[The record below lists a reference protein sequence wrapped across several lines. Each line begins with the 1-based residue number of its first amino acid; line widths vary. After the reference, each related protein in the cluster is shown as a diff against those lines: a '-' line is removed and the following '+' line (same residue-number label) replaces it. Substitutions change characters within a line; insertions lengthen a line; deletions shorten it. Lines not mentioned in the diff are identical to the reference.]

1 MSPGTKLIRLYND
14 PISNMLK
21 VKMSPGTKLIRLYN
35 DPISNMLKVKMSL
48 STKLI
53 RVSRFVLGE
62 RFVQGGAF

>member
-1 MSPGTKLIRLYND
+1 
-14 PISNMLK
+14 
-21 VKMSPGTKLIRLYN
+21 MSPGTKLIRLYN

>member
-1 MSPGTKLIRLYND
+1 
-14 PISNMLK
+14 
-21 VKMSPGTKLIRLYN
+21 MSPGTKLIRLYN

-62 RFVQGGAF
+62 RFVQGGAK